1 MLELAV
7 KRKIMLALLLIRCER
22 LMRIMSWGSGAVV
35 LAESVPP
42 SVGSTVI
49 RKW

>member
-22 LMRIMSWGSGAVV
+22 LMRMSWGSGAVV